1 MVKLIATD
9 MDGTLLNAAHEV
21 SQENIEA
28 IQYAQS
34 RGVTVTIATGRAFYE
49 ANDPIKPTGLKV
61 PYICLNGAEVR
72 DESFDIVHT
81 SSLNHELYQ
90 RIRNVL
96 VRENIYYQIYTN
108 FGIYTEDPERDLAI
122 YLDIAKYS
130 GQQPD
135 VEKISQ
141 HINHRIEI
149 GTLKVVNNYDNIESV
164 TGELIMKVLAHDTDL
179 DKIARVKAELSESSN
194 LAVSSS
200 SKGNLEITH
209 IDAQKGLALCAIAEK
224 LGIDMKDTMAIGDNL
239 NDKSMLDRAG
249 IAVAMDNGLPE
260 LKENATFVTASN
272 EESGVAKAI
281 YRVLGENN

>member
-96 VRENIYYQIYTN
+96 VRENVYYQIYTN

-135 VEKISQ
+135 VEKIRQ

-149 GTLKVVNNYDNIESV
+149 GTLKVVDNYDNIESV
-164 TGELIMKVLAHDTDL
+164 TVELIMKVLAHDTDL

-209 IDAQKGLALCAIAEK
+209 IDAQKGLALCTIAEK

-249 IAVAMDNGLPE
+249 IAVAMDNALPE

-281 YRVLGENN
+281 YRVLGEDN

>member
-135 VEKISQ
+135 VEKIRQ

-179 DKIARVKAELSESSN
+179 NKIARVKAELSESSN

-249 IAVAMDNGLPE
+249 IAVAMDNALPE